1 MSDNDITPYRL
12 DPNAERDRERE
23 RMDRIVTIRAL
34 LIEAGALVF
43 LLYFAW
49 LLLEV
54 AVLRRECRLT
64 PSGFARG
71 GRYDRSPR
79 ASSHN
84 CRAMMPAG
92 SARANLAACPAHSC
106 IRSASPVCCAD
117 FRIAEVSPR

>member
-49 LLLEV
+49 LLL
-54 AVLRRECRLT
+54 
-64 PSGFARG
+64 
-71 GRYDRSPR
+71 
-79 ASSHN
+79 AS
-84 CRAMMPAG
+84 
-92 SARANLAACPAHSC
+92 
-106 IRSASPVCCAD
+106 RSA
-117 FRIAEVSPR
+117 